1 MVFASVKSVRDHV
14 LALATAIS
22 WSGQH
27 VPLYAAW
34 PRDEAPCWQ
43 LQEKW
48 HISVTI
54 CAHLKLNIYLV
65 FFRKLHCIL
74 EPAPYFEVIFLL
86 FFSISVLI

>member
-1 MVFASVKSVRDHV
+1 MRDHV

-27 VPLYAAW
+27 LPLYAAW
-34 PRDEAPCWQ
+34 PRDEAPFWQ
-43 LQEKW
+43 SQEKW

-54 CAHLKLNIYLV
+54 CAHLKLNIYIV

-74 EPAPYFEVIFLL
+74 EPAIYFEVIFCFC
-86 FFSISVLI
+86 FFPSLR